1 MPIGMD
7 IGIKYGKVPGTQC
20 WHIPICKYIRLWK
33 CVMQKDV
40 LDKLLKPFLVGISC
54 TLYKP
59 LATKQGVDSWRH

>member
-1 MPIGMD
+1 MQIGMD

-54 TLYKP
+54 TLYQP
-59 LATKQGVDSWRH
+59 PATKLGVDSWRH